1 MRFLQII
8 CITAALAGARVAAQA
23 ETALQG
29 IVRED
34 FASQVRVGGGGILV
48 GLALGPVAGKADP
61 RDLRIPLGFPE
72 RTRICVTGN
81 TRDGQYWSDVA
92 LTAPP
97 NTAGVARIDPQP
109 QWRFLDQLRRYD
121 RASFAAVARF
131 GPKCDIDPAA
141 GYLPV
146 VYDGPR
152 TTLTAAFNSQR
163 AIASSAQLT
172 LPHKPPITGACTE
185 IESDLRATAFDLVCR
200 FDLTG
205 VATDQGA
212 ATLTLRRQQRT
223 GERTDQFTL
232 RLP

>member
-1 MRFLQII
+1 MRFLRIL
-8 CITAALAGARVAAQA
+8 CVTAALAGACVAAQA
-23 ETALQG
+23 ETALSG

-34 FASQVRVGGGGILV
+34 FASQVRVGGGGVLV
-48 GLALGPVAGKADP
+48 GLALGPLAGKADP

-72 RTRICVTGN
+72 RTRICVTAN

-97 NTAGVARIDPQP
+97 NIAGVARIDPQP
-109 QWRFLDQLRRYD
+109 QWRFLEQLRRYD
-121 RASFAAVARF
+121 RASFAAIARF
-131 GPKCDIDPAA
+131 GPKCDIDPSAE
-141 GYLPV
+141 YLPV

-152 TTLTAAFNSQR
+152 TILTAAFNSQR

-172 LPHKPPITGACTE
+172 LPHKQPITGACAE
-185 IESDLRATAFDLVCR
+185 IESDLRATAFDVICR

-205 VATDQGA
+205 ASTDQAA
-212 ATLTLRRQQRT
+212 ATLTLLRHQRT